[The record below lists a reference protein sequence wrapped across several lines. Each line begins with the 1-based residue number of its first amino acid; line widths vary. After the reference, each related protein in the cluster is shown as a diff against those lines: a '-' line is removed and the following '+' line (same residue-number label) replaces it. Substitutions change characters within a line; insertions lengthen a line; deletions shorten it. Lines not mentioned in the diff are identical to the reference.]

1 MKRILSM
8 LLAVMCL
15 AVFLPSA
22 AMAGSSSGDGKKY
35 YRSINIGIGDYNSS
49 RYNLSPAPENDATAL
64 RDAMRKSGYKSA
76 LKLTNS
82 NANTLAK
89 LKARIKKQF
98 GSADA
103 DDVSVLTYSGHGA
116 YANGRA
122 AIALNLNEYVT
133 ADQLAEC
140 FADIKGKVV
149 LIIDACNSGGLIGRS
164 AFDDSSDS
172 FADDFCGEFQ
182 TVKSRSTALTNS
194 KFKVLCASR
203 TEMTSL
209 QEAKRGLFSANIAYA
224 MGVDR
229 NNSSYKEFPADENC
243 NGMVSL
249 NELYT
254 FVTKA
259 QPSTPCSVYPQKD
272 YTCLAA
278 YNKKTGTAPK
288 ATLGPVKVDYKK
300 GTVAVTI
307 CAKKKVS
314 TQLAIYTVNENKVR
328 NIDLLALYPYQTNPS
343 ISGVK
348 RVAMKKY
355 TVAAGK
361 SKTITLP
368 LKNFSTAVY
377 AYRLYVDG
385 QSYSPVSGVSVTN
398 ETVVPEL
405 VLSCDSSAVMS
416 AGDEFDLLAACS
428 FSKPLTSAATLSCT
442 VTNSKGEKVRTLA
455 DKVPA
460 EALEGTTSGGST
472 YYICNKHIIW
482 DGKDDK
488 GKALPDGKYTF
499 NVTANYASGSI
510 SDKVTVDF
518 VFKEQEN
525 APELSDGQSYTNTN
539 YVELN
544 AELNDAAKIY
554 CDIYDVIGNK
564 VCSVAEGA
572 ETKSGPVVLNWD
584 YTSDGARVDAGQYTA
599 KIWAENKNGRSGTI
613 SVGFTVY

>member
-164 AFDDSSDS
+164 ASDDSSDS
-172 FADDFCGEFQ
+172 FAEDFCSEFE

-194 KFKVLCASR
+194 KFKVLCACR

-209 QEAKRGLFSANIAYA
+209 QESERGIFSTNIAYA
-224 MGVDR
+224 MGIDR
-229 NNSSYKEFPADENC
+229 NKSSYKEFPADENC

-249 NELYT
+249 NELYN
-254 FVTKA
+254 FITKA
-259 QPSTPCSVYPQKD
+259 QPSTACSVYPQKD

-278 YNKKTGTAPK
+278 YTSSTGTAPK
-288 ATLGPVKVDYKK
+288 ATLSPVTVDYKK
-300 GTVAVTI
+300 GTVSVTI
-307 CAKKKVS
+307 YAKKKVT
-314 TQLAIYTVNENKVR
+314 TQLAIYTADKSRVR
-328 NIDLLALYPYQTNPS
+328 NIDLLALYPYKTNPS
-343 ISGVK
+343 ISGVT

-355 TVAAGK
+355 TVSAGK

-368 LKNFSTAVY
+368 LKNFDTRVY

-385 QSYSPVSGVSVTN
+385 QSYSPVSGVSVT
-398 ETVVPEL
+398 TQAVTPEL
-405 VLSCDSSAVMS
+405 NLSCDSSAVMS

-460 EALEGTTSGGST
+460 EALEGTTSGGEN
-472 YYICNKHIIW
+472 YYVCNKRIIW
-482 DGKDDK
+482 DGKNDS
-488 GKALPDGKYTF
+488 GKAVPSGKYTF
-499 NVTANYASGSI
+499 NVTANYASGSV
-510 SDKVTVDF
+510 SDKVTVNF
-518 VFKEQEN
+518 TFKTQKN
-525 APELSDGQSYTNTN
+525 APKLSDPQSFSNADS
-539 YVELN
+539 VEINADLN
-544 AELNDAAKIY
+544 AASKVY
-554 CDIYDVIGNK
+554 CDIYDAAGNK
-564 VCSVAEGA
+564 ICSLAEGQNVKA
-572 ETKSGPVVLNWD
+572 GPVVFEWD
-584 YTSDGARVDAGQYTA
+584 CMIDGVKIDEGPYIA
-599 KIWAENKNGRSGTI
+599 KMWAENKNGRSGTI
-613 SVGFTVY
+613 SAGFTVY

>member
-1 MKRILSM
+1 M

-164 AFDDSSDS
+164 ASDDSSDS
-172 FADDFCGEFQ
+172 FAEDFCSEFE

-194 KFKVLCASR
+194 KFKVLCACR

-209 QEAKRGLFSANIAYA
+209 QESERGIFSTNIAYA
-224 MGVDR
+224 MGIDR
-229 NNSSYKEFPADENC
+229 NKSSYKEFPADENC

-249 NELYT
+249 NELYN
-254 FVTKA
+254 FITKA
-259 QPSTPCSVYPQKD
+259 QPSTACSVYPQKD

-278 YNKKTGTAPK
+278 YTSSTGTAPK
-288 ATLGPVKVDYKK
+288 ATLSPVTVDYKK
-300 GTVAVTI
+300 GTVSVTI
-307 CAKKKVS
+307 YAKKKVT
-314 TQLAIYTVNENKVR
+314 TQLAIYTADKSRVR
-328 NIDLLALYPYQTNPS
+328 NIDLLALYPYKTNPS
-343 ISGVK
+343 ISGVT

-355 TVAAGK
+355 TVSAGK

-368 LKNFSTAVY
+368 LKNFDTRVY

-385 QSYSPVSGVSVTN
+385 QSYSPVSGVSVT
-398 ETVVPEL
+398 TQAVTPEL
-405 VLSCDSSAVMS
+405 NLSCDSSAVMS

-460 EALEGTTSGGST
+460 EALEGTTSGGEN
-472 YYICNKHIIW
+472 YYVCNKRIIW
-482 DGKDDK
+482 DGKNDS
-488 GKALPDGKYTF
+488 GKAVPSGKYTF
-499 NVTANYASGSI
+499 NVTANYASGSV
-510 SDKVTVDF
+510 SDKVTVNF
-518 VFKEQEN
+518 TFKTQKN
-525 APELSDGQSYTNTN
+525 APKLSDPQSFSNADS
-539 YVELN
+539 VEINADLN
-544 AELNDAAKIY
+544 AASKVY
-554 CDIYDVIGNK
+554 CDIYDAAGNK
-564 VCSVAEGA
+564 ICSLAEGQNVKA
-572 ETKSGPVVLNWD
+572 GPVVFEWD
-584 YTSDGARVDAGQYTA
+584 CMIDGVKIDEGPYIA
-599 KIWAENKNGRSGTI
+599 KMWAENKNGRSGTI
-613 SVGFTVY
+613 SAGFTVY

>member
-1 MKRILSM
+1 MRRILSIA
-8 LLAVMCL
+8 LAVICL
-15 AVFLPSA
+15 AMFLPSA
-22 AMAGSSSGDGKKY
+22 AMAKSSGSDGKKC
-35 YRSINIGIGDYNSS
+35 YRSLNIGIGDYKNSN
-49 RYNLSPAPENDATAL
+49 YNLSPAPEGDAASL
-64 RDAMRKSGYKSA
+64 RNAMKKSGYKSTLA
-76 LKLTNS
+76 LTNS
-82 NANTLAK
+82 SVNTKAK
-89 LKARIKKQF
+89 LKAGIKKQF
-98 GSADA
+98 AAADG
-103 DDVSVLTYSGHGA
+103 DDISVFTYSGHGT
-116 YANGRA
+116 YDDGRA
-122 AIALNLNEYVT
+122 ALALSLNETMT
-133 ADQLAEC
+133 ADELADC
-140 FADIKGKVV
+140 FSSIKGKVV

-164 AFDDSSDS
+164 AKGNSDKN

-209 QEAKRGLFSANIAYA
+209 QDAKRGLFSANVAYA

-272 YTCLAA
+272 YTCIAA

-307 CAKKKVS
+307 YAKKKVS

-460 EALEGTTSGGST
+460 EALEGTTSGGEN
-472 YYICNKHIIW
+472 YYVCNKRIIW
-482 DGKDDK
+482 DGKNDS
-488 GKALPDGKYTF
+488 GKAVPSGKYTF
-499 NVTANYASGSI
+499 NVTANYASGSV
-510 SDKVTVDF
+510 SDKVTVNF
-518 VFKEQEN
+518 TFKTQKN
-525 APELSDGQSYTNTN
+525 APKLSDPQSFSNADG
-539 YVELN
+539 VEINADLN
-544 AELNDAAKIY
+544 AASKVY
-554 CDIYDVIGNK
+554 CDIYDAAGNK
-564 VCSVAEGA
+564 ICSLAEGQNVKA
-572 ETKSGPVVLNWD
+572 GPVVFEWD
-584 YTSDGARVDAGQYTA
+584 CMIDGVKIDEGPYIA
-599 KIWAENKNGRSGTI
+599 KMWAENKNGRSGTI
-613 SVGFTVY
+613 SAGFTVY